1 MIFKV
6 LILLIF
12 CKDMELYEVLSMPFK
27 LVNFNLFH
35 DPLQIKAK
43 FKTCDII
50 GETTKEEIFILSK
63 MYFDQLIL
71 EYKNYII
78 EDQPTQ
84 ESSYKLSVGI
94 IEDDELKYKHIY
106 SCFYNNVRDRISWEN
121 KYNDNF
127 SIEGNFFL
135 CIDVNVMVIPD
146 YDSNDDEY
154 EDYYEDIKPTRK
166 TILEK
171 ECVICFEN
179 KSNILYLDCF
189 HVCVCNV
196 CDYKGKFKK
205 CPLCRTKIKN
215 QKIRLT

>member
-1 MIFKV
+1 MIFKIFF
-6 LILLIF
+6 LKQF

-27 LVNFNLFH
+27 LVKFNLFH

-43 FKTCDII
+43 FKTDDIF

-71 EYKNYII
+71 QYKNYII

-135 CIDVNVMVIPD
+135 CIDVNAMVIPD

-154 EDYYEDIKPTRK
+154 EDYYEYIKPVRK

-179 KSNILYLDCF
+179 KSNMLYLDCF

-196 CDYKGKFKK
+196 CDSKGKFKK